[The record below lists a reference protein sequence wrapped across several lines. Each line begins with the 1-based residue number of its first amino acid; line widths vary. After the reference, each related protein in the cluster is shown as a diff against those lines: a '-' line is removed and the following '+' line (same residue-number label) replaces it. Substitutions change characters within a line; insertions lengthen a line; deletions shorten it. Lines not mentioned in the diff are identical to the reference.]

1 MLCIHQQVNGMR
13 GDDPVNQQ
21 ATVVKDMLNWV
32 HGQARP
38 RANIDI
44 FVMQILPRLVER
56 RPMQQPMDPV
66 KVEQPP

>member
-1 MLCIHQQVNGMR
+1 MR

-44 FVMQILPRLVER
+44 FVMQIMPRLVER